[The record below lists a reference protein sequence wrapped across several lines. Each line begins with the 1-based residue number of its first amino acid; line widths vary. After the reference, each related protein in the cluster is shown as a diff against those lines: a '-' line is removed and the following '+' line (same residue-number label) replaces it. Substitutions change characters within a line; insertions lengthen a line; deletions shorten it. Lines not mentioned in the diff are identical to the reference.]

1 MGRDRDGVATVAW
14 FRMAVCV
21 GGLFLVGCGEARATT
36 PRIPVLGEVGGQ
48 VAQEGVE
55 ARAWSRTLMLGDHQA
70 PHAVVTSNGD
80 VLVAA
85 TYQEPINL
93 GAGPLPFDRNVV
105 APHLL
110 VARFSSE
117 GTLKW
122 ARGWTPRSAERARVG
137 GLAVDASDHVF
148 LSGTSAGFTRDG
160 ATLPE
165 GPFLAR
171 MTGEGALDWVRSL
184 PGQGPITVSGVS
196 SDNDGGA
203 VLVGDFTGQRDFGE
217 GVRTAPNGR
226 HAGFALRVGPKG
238 EQRWSR
244 VWTPVGE
251 GEVSARAVAVDVF
264 GDVHVVGGYAGA
276 VSFGDATFLTVRQR
290 TPFVVKLTHD
300 GDHVWSHDLRATDG
314 SALSVAVGPDRVFVG
329 GGFSGRLYFKNA
341 WHRADSHDGFLVA
354 YDAQGSQRWAR
365 TFPTGAPAVATD
377 EAGQVTV
384 AGSHDGGRALG
395 GADLPAGLYV
405 ARLMPDEGTSLWV
418 RGFASTGTPSSAR
431 TVTVASSGAV
441 LLAGGLSRPMPE
453 EGPSQRLQDGFLLR
467 LSP

>member
-244 VWTPVGE
+244 VWMPVGE

-300 GDHVWSHDLRATDG
+300 GDPVWSHDLRATDG

-395 GADLPAGLYV
+395 GADLPAGLFV
-405 ARLMPDEGTSLWV
+405 ARLLPDEGTSLWV